1 MIALVH
7 EKYNRLSWMMD
18 EKLKRHWAACEA
30 LALGRGGISAVS
42 QETGLSRN
50 TIRKGI
56 REIREEMPRLV
67 GEIGQRVRK
76 SGGGRYRLSQT
87 DESLERDLEELLEA
101 SSRGDPMCPLRW
113 TCKSTRNLAK
123 ELQHK
128 GHQVSH
134 MTVDRMLQDMDYS
147 LQANRKTLEGRQHP
161 DRDEQFQFIA
171 RKVRRFQHRGQPVV
185 SVDAK
190 KKELLGKFKNSGRE
204 WRKKGDPEPVDVH
217 DFRDKKLGSAI
228 PYGLYDLTRNEGWV
242 DVGVDHNTAEF
253 AVSTI
258 RRWWYRM
265 GCRVYPDA
273 EELLITADAGGSNG
287 YRLRLWKLCL
297 QRLADES
304 GLSITVCHFPPGT
317 SKWNK
322 IEHRMFSHITENW
335 RGRPLVSR
343 AVVINLIGHTAT
355 REGLH
360 IHAELDEGH
369 YENGIKVSD
378 AEFATINLKKDK
390 FHGDWN
396 YMIRPH

>member
-1 MIALVH
+1 
-7 EKYNRLSWMMD
+7 
-18 EKLKRHWAACEA
+18 
-30 LALGRGGISAVS
+30 
-42 QETGLSRN
+42 
-50 TIRKGI
+50 
-56 REIREEMPRLV
+56 
-67 GEIGQRVRK
+67 
-76 SGGGRYRLSQT
+76 
-87 DESLERDLEELLEA
+87 
-101 SSRGDPMCPLRW
+101 
-113 TCKSTRNLAK
+113 
-123 ELQHK
+123 
-128 GHQVSH
+128 
-134 MTVDRMLQDMDYS
+134 
-147 LQANRKTLEGRQHP
+147 
-161 DRDEQFQFIA
+161 
-171 RKVRRFQHRGQPVV
+171 VV

-190 KKELLGKFKNSGRE
+190 KKELPGKFKNSGRE

-258 RRWWYRM
+258 GRWWYRM

-273 EELLITADAGGSNG
+273 EELLLTADAGGSNG

-343 AVVINLIGHTAT
+343 AVVINLVGHTAT

-369 YENGIKVSD
+369 YEYGIKVSD